1 MPSQIKQA
9 EKRRHRSPLLPIYGI
24 IIVVCLYI
32 VAYALENPLAD
43 LIRRVAP
50 QSSFI
55 LPPPDVQFTPTFVM
69 PSTGRLLVAVVIWV
83 VLLAFVYFLVSL
95 LTGRDPDSAKN
106 LQLPPRTKEEKR
118 KRYSR
123 DR

>member
-32 VAYALENPLAD
+32 VAYALENPIVD
-43 LIRRVAP
+43 LLRKLSP
-50 QSSFI
+50 QSGLT
-55 LPPPDVQFTPTFVM
+55 LPPPDLQFSPFVM
-69 PSTGRLLVAVVIWV
+69 PSNGRLLFAVIIWAI
-83 VLLAFVYFLVSL
+83 LLAFAYFLVSL

-123 DR
+123 D

>member
-9 EKRRHRSPLLPIYGI
+9 EKRRQRSPLLPIYGLI
-24 IIVVCLYI
+24 IAICLFI
-32 VAYALENPLAD
+32 VAYVVENPVAD
-43 LIRRVAP
+43 LLRRVAP
-50 QSSFI
+50 QSGFT

-69 PSTGRLLVAVVIWV
+69 PSTGRLLVAIVIWAI
-83 VLLAFVYFLVSL
+83 LLAFAYFLAAM

-123 DR
+123 D